1 VRNAKVGKVAGTGNP
16 VAQRTPKA
24 DVAKRESSPQ
34 GRSLTPGGVGQARD
48 GSTLK
53 GSKAYERMNSI
64 GQLVEGRRAVETT
77 SSDGNAEGKVGV
89 GNQ

>member
-1 VRNAKVGKVAGTGNP
+1 VRNAKVGKVVGSGTP
-16 VAQRTPKA
+16 IAQRTPKA
-24 DVAKRESSPQ
+24 DVAKREGKPQ
-34 GRSLTPGGVGQARD
+34 GRSLTPGGVGRARD

-77 SSDGNAEGKVGV
+77 SSDGNAEGTVGV